1 MNTYSK
7 ATADIS
13 HITII
18 IHAAQQ
24 SEAINNQHISLGSLF
39 RSSLSI
45 TYHLLILQQGQNQF
59 QMFLSNHMRCNQQ
72 APILMLIEEAD
83 EDFLIWRP

>member
-1 MNTYSK
+1 MDTNSETTS
-7 ATADIS
+7 DIS
-13 HITII
+13 HIAIM

-24 SEAINNQHISLGSLF
+24 SEAVDNQHICPSSFL

-45 TYHLLILQQGQNQF
+45 AHHLLILQQRKNQF
-59 QMFLSNHMRCNQQ
+59 QMFLGDDMRSYQQ

-83 EDFLIWRP
+83 EDFLIRRP